1 MVDRRALLLMFA
13 AACADAPAEEVHTH
27 VRMTFTR
34 PELFAAPFPSDD
46 LRAPDGT
53 IALDAFPNPTQN
65 PFVKVLLRTI
75 GTTRGF
81 ATTGGVFFTTTAL
94 LDPKSLPDLAGSIAE
109 TSSVTLQTE
118 GGARVPIHVGFEES
132 GGPFGAANMLSVVP
146 LQGVPL
152 RPSTTYA
159 VVVRRAVRDA
169 KGQELTPSPE
179 MSALARGEKPAGMSA
194 EAFERYRRALGTVR
208 DPERV
213 AALAVF
219 TTGDPTAELLAA
231 TREAT
236 KALPSLET
244 PPTRGEIFDDYCVY
258 NATIQMPSFQAGTL
272 PFSEEGGSWTFQDG
286 KPVVQRLERAR
297 VVLTVP
303 RLPTPQGGHPLAVMI
318 RTGGGGERP
327 LVDRGPQDAAGVAA
341 PGTGLAR
348 DLAKVAYAGASVD
361 GPHGGLRNVTKGDEQ
376 FLVFN
381 VDNVAAIKD
390 NLRQTALETA
400 LFERVLEG
408 LSFDASDCPGVGAAP
423 VRYDAARVAL
433 IGHSMGATIAPLAL
447 AAEPRFRGAILSG
460 GGASWL
466 ENLLHKEKPLKV
478 RPIIEILLGYPGQ
491 ERTLQRGDVVLTLV
505 QWALE
510 PADPL
515 VYAPRL
521 VRAPIDGE
529 SPRQILMEQGI
540 VDHYIMPT
548 IANAL
553 SLSLGLDLAGE
564 AKDESSPEL
573 VARPEQTPLRAV
585 LPFASRSQVAF
596 PFPSDPTL
604 SPNGPAA
611 VVRQHL
617 GDGMQ
622 DGHEVLFQ
630 TEAPKRELRCFLK
643 TLSPAGPARVTDSC
657 D

>member
-1 MVDRRALLLMFA
+1 MVDRRALVLVFA
-13 AACADAPAEEVHTH
+13 AACADTPEEAPHAH

-34 PELFAAPFPSDD
+34 PEPFAAPFPSDD

-53 IALDAFPNPTQN
+53 IALGALPNPTDN
-65 PFVKVLLRTI
+65 PFVKALVRTI

-81 ATTGGVFFTTTAL
+81 ATTGGVFFTTTAS
-94 LDPKSLPDLAGSIAE
+94 LDAASLPDLAGSLAE
-109 TSSVTLQTE
+109 RSPVSLQAVD
-118 GGARVPIHVGFEES
+118 GAPHQVPIHVGFEAD
-132 GGPFGAANMLSVVP
+132 GGPFGAPNMLSIVP

-159 VVVRRAVRDA
+159 VVIRRAVRDA
-169 KGQELTPSPE
+169 TGAPLDPAPE
-179 MSALARGEKPAGMSA
+179 MRALARGEKPAGMSP
-194 EAFERYRRALGTVR
+194 EAFDAYRRALGTLR
-208 DPERV
+208 DPSDV

-236 KALPSLET
+236 KTLPTLEA
-244 PPTRGEIFDDYCVY
+244 PPARGEVFDDYCVY
-258 NATIQMPSFQAGTL
+258 NAVIGMPSFQAGTL
-272 PFSEEGGSWTFQDG
+272 PFSEEGGSWVLQDG
-286 KPVVQRLERAR
+286 KPVVQRIERAR

-303 RLPTPQGGHPLAVMI
+303 RSPTPAGGRPLAVMI

-327 LVDRGPQDAAGVAA
+327 LVDRGPQDAAGIAA

-348 DLAKVAYAGASVD
+348 ELAKVGVAGASVD

-381 VDNVAAIKD
+381 IDNVAAIKD

-408 LSFDASDCPGVGAAP
+408 LSFDASDCPGVGATP
-423 VRYDAARVAL
+423 VRYDATRVSL

-447 AAEPRFRGAILSG
+447 AAEPHFRGAVLSG
-460 GGASWL
+460 AGASWL
-466 ENLLHKEKPLKV
+466 ENLLYKEKPLRV
-478 RPIIEILLGYPGQ
+478 RPIIEILLGYQGR
-491 ERTLQRGDVVLTLV
+491 ERTLQRGDIVLTLA

-521 VRAPIDGE
+521 VRAPRDGE
-529 SPRQILMEQGI
+529 APREILMEQGI

-553 SLSLGLDLAGE
+553 SLSFGLDLAGD
-564 AKDESSPEL
+564 AKDETSPEL

-585 LPFASRSQVAF
+585 LPYSSRAQVAF
-596 PFPSDPTL
+596 PIHGPGPT
-604 SPNGPAA
+604 A
-611 VVRQHL
+611 VVRQHP

-622 DGHEVLFQ
+622 DGHEVVFQ
-630 TEAPKRELRCFLK
+630 TEPPKRELRCFLK
-643 TLSPAGPARVTDSC
+643 TLGAGAPAQVTDSC